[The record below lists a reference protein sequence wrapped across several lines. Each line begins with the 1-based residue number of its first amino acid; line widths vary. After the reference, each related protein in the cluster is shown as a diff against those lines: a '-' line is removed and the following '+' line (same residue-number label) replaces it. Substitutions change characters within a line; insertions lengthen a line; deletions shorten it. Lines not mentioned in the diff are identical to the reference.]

1 MARARWRVLRPGHA
15 RIQPR
20 NARAERLVVLIED
33 GQLGVF
39 GQILLDVPVEIEDRD
54 GFARLGIAIAS
65 PGHPVADVI
74 GKEFQ
79 PFVKPPLVQQPGF
92 AIEELLHL
100 TDGLFTHG
108 SLPPAN
114 WCATSQPS
122 SYPS

>member
-1 MARARWRVLRPGHA
+1 MPVSSRAT
-15 RIQPR
+15 
-20 NARAERLVVLIED
+20 RAECLLVLVED

-39 GQILLDVPVEIEDRD
+39 AQIVLDVPVEIEDRD

-79 PFVKPPLVQQPGF
+79 PFMKPPLVQEPGF

-108 SLPPAN
+108 SLLPAN
-114 WCATSQPS
+114 LRASFEPS
-122 SYPS
+122 FHPS